1 MSREIEGDNIED
13 EISIAEMNDDVE
25 TLRELN
31 EEVYEDS
38 SENYAN
44 INDLYDESQ
53 FDAIMASFDTI
64 ILTYGYPEVAST
76 SVENKEIESYS
87 QEESN
92 LNIKNLL
99 EAINDNEDLS
109 MADKE
114 RINNN
119 IQIIVTAL
127 NKSENIKDP
136 NQMDE
141 IQFNKIIAKA
151 ESVINGLNKEFNIN
165 IDFNELIKST
175 KNLDMDEFNN
185 DLKNYNEK
193 NSFEI

>member
-99 EAINDNEDLS
+99 EAINDNEDIS